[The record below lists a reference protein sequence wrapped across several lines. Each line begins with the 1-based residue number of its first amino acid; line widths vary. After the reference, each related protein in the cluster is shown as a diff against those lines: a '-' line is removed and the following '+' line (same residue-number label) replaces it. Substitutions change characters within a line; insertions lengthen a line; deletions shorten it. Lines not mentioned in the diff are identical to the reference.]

1 MNFSLSEEQSA
12 LKDSIGKFLE
22 RDYTFDER
30 WKVIRSPDGWSRTH
44 WNQLAEIGL
53 MALPVAEADGG
64 LGGGGVDT
72 MVVMEQIGKGLVL
85 EPYLGCVVLPAALI
99 KAAGTEA
106 QRASLSEGLAS
117 GETLYAFAHTEPGQ
131 RYERASVA
139 LAATPNADGYVL
151 SGKKISVLG
160 GDCADVLIVSA
171 KVPGDSEASLFLV
184 PANAAGVTRHPYPM
198 QDAQRGA
205 DIEFANVSVG
215 AAALLGARGESQAAI
230 DYALDVACA
239 ALCAEAVGA
248 MTELQKITIEY
259 LKTRKQF
266 GRALGTNQALQ
277 HRAVD
282 MLMHVEMSR
291 SMALAAAVSVDNP
304 DLDSPAQRV
313 ARTKAISGAKT
324 LISQACRFV
333 GQNAVQLHG
342 GIGVTHELNTSHY
355 FKRLTMIS
363 VTFGDSDWHL
373 ARYGDSL
380 LAAA

>member
-1 MNFSLSEEQSA
+1 MNFSLTEEQTA
-12 LKDSIGKFLE
+12 LKDSLGKFLE
-22 RDYTFDER
+22 RDYTFDDR
-30 WKVIRSPDGWSRTH
+30 WKVIKSPEGWSRAH

-99 KAAGTEA
+99 KVAGIEA
-106 QRASLSEGLAS
+106 QRASLCEGLAS
-117 GETLYAFAHTEPGQ
+117 GATLYAFAHTEPGQ

-139 LAATPNADGYVL
+139 LAATPNGDGYVL
-151 SGKKISVLG
+151 SGKKISVFG

-171 KVPGDSEASLFLV
+171 KVPGDAEASLFLV
-184 PANAAGVTRHPYPM
+184 PATAAGVTRHAYPM

-205 DIEFANVSVG
+205 DIEFANVTVG
-215 AAALLGARGESQAAI
+215 ADALLGTRGKAQAAI

-291 SMALAAAVSVDNP
+291 SMALEAAAAVDNP
-304 DLDSPAQRV
+304 DEDSPAQGA
-313 ARTKAISGAKT
+313 ARAKAISGAKT

-363 VTFGDSDWHL
+363 VSLGDSDWHL
-373 ARYGDSL
+373 ARYGDAL

>member
-1 MNFSLSEEQSA
+1 M
-12 LKDSIGKFLE
+12 
-22 RDYTFDER
+22 
-30 WKVIRSPDGWSRTH
+30 
-44 WNQLAEIGL
+44 
-53 MALPVAEADGG
+53 
-64 LGGGGVDT
+64 
-72 MVVMEQIGKGLVL
+72 
-85 EPYLGCVVLPAALI
+85 VLPAALI
-99 KAAGTEA
+99 KAAAAQA
-106 QRASLSEGLAS
+106 QRANLCEGLAS

-139 LAATPNADGYVL
+139 LVAIPKGEGYEL
-151 SGKKISVLG
+151 NGKKISVLG

-171 KVPGDSEASLFLV
+171 KVSGDAEASLFLV
-184 PANAAGVTRHPYPM
+184 PATAAGVTRHAYPM

-205 DIEFANVSVG
+205 DIEFANVTVG
-215 AAALLGARGESQAAI
+215 ADALLGARGNAQAAI

-239 ALCAEAVGA
+239 ALCAEAVGT

-291 SMALAAAVSVDNP
+291 SMALEAATAVDNA
-304 DLDSPAQRV
+304 DAGER
-313 ARTKAISGAKT
+313 AKAISGAKV
-324 LISQACRFV
+324 LIGQACRFV

-373 ARYGDSL
+373 ARYGDAL
-380 LAAA
+380 LEAA